1 MLDKSEKDFLTDCF
15 AKSELLPF
23 LDESIGN
30 SKKNNKPFSIALI
43 DLDRFKKLNYK
54 FGHLYGDDILKYVA
68 STVRLTLEDKGYLFR
83 YGGDEFVAVFPE
95 KSSKEAAQLARQCSN
110 NLAHRP
116 FLYKEKLHKI
126 TISVGIADFPSD
138 GNTKY
143 ELISR
148 ADKAMYMSKNYG
160 RNLITEA
167 HRITYI
173 RWRNTAM
180 AVASV
185 LIVSLTLHL
194 LSGYGLLGFFKKMV
208 KSVQA
213 VKVVSEGAE
222 LVTVIKKD
230 GTMFEGRI
238 LGETDDFVIINF
250 KLERG
255 SASINIDK
263 DEIAEIKFSPKKD
276 RDR

>member
-1 MLDKSEKDFLTDCF
+1 MLDQAEKDFLTDCY

-23 LDESIGN
+23 LDETISN
-30 SKKNNKPFSIALI
+30 SKKKNIPFSIALI

-95 KSSKEAAQLARQCSN
+95 KSSKEAAQLARQCRS

-126 TISVGIADFPSD
+126 TISVGIADFPKD

-160 RNLITEA
+160 RNLVTEA

-173 RWRNTAM
+173 RWRNTAL
-180 AVASV
+180 AIASV
-185 LIVSLTLHL
+185 AIVSLTLHVM
-194 LSGYGLLGFFKKMV
+194 SGYGLLGFFERMV
-208 KSVQA
+208 RSVQD
-213 VKVVSEGAE
+213 VKVVSESDDI
-222 LVTVIKKD
+222 VTIIKKD
-230 GTMFEGRI
+230 GTIFEGRI
-238 LGETDDFVIINF
+238 LAETDDSVIINF
-250 KLERG
+250 KLDKG
-255 SASINIDK
+255 FASMNIDK
-263 DEIAEIKFSPKKD
+263 DEIAQIKFSPEKDKD
-276 RDR
+276 R